1 MDLSSKA
8 SKPFFFKQF
17 VIHQDKC
24 AMKVG
29 TDSLLLGAW
38 AEGNDGRS
46 FPERILDIGTGT
58 GVLAMMMAQRY
69 PLAKIDAVEVDENS
83 YFQALEN
90 VNNSKFRHHIRLYH
104 VAFQDFRSD
113 SQISLQYDL
122 IISNPPYF
130 VNAYKS
136 GVPARDIARHNDSLT
151 FKELIENVLRL
162 LKPQGTLHLILPVQ
176 EGTFFMKLAEASGL
190 YCYKKCEVVMR
201 RSKPPK
207 HWLLAF
213 SRVKQAISES
223 TLVIQDAHEVYT
235 PEYQLMAKDFLKI
248 F

>member
-1 MDLSSKA
+1 MELSSKA

-38 AEGNDGRS
+38 AEGNDTRS

-58 GVLAMMMAQRY
+58 GILALMMAQRF
-69 PLAKIDAVEVDENS
+69 PLAKIDAVEVDNNS
-83 YFQALEN
+83 YLQAFEN
-90 VNNSKFRHHIRLYH
+90 VNGSNFKQHIRLH
-104 VAFQDFRSD
+104 HTAFQEFKGEF
-113 SQISLQYDL
+113 LFDL
-122 IISNPPYF
+122 IITNPPYF

-136 GVPARDIARHNDSLT
+136 GVPARNMARHNDSLT
-151 FKELIENVLRL
+151 FEELIENVLRL
-162 LKPQGTLHLILPVQ
+162 LKPHGTLHLILPIQ
-176 EGTFFMKLAEASGL
+176 EGAYFIKLAEANSL

-207 HWLLAF
+207 RWLLAF
-213 SRVKQAISES
+213 SRTYQMPSET

-235 PEYQLMAKDFLKI
+235 SEYRALAKDFLKI